1 MLLTISSVC
10 SISYLTFSNL
20 HWLQGTYHKTVQQDS
35 VSKNKKKVESKLKG
49 HEEEEKYFF

>member
-1 MLLTISSVC
+1 M
-10 SISYLTFSNL
+10 
-20 HWLQGTYHKTVQQDS
+20 TVQQDS